1 MIHCEFLSF
10 FLVFCFLKLGLVKI
24 KSHSK
29 SNVIF
34 FLHSSQQLEDIEGT
48 ETEEEEASDMAG
60 NWFSG
65 VRRGR
70 SADNRYREAHED
82 LESR

>member
-1 MIHCEFLSF
+1 MLEFF
-10 FLVFCFLKLGLVKI
+10 IGFLLFETGLVKI

-29 SNVIF
+29 SNLIF
-34 FLHSSQQLEDIEGT
+34 FLHSSQQLEDIQST
-48 ETEEEEASDMAG
+48 ETEEEEEASDMAG
-60 NWFSG
+60 NWISG